1 MALRLLQC
9 EEEISLIFD
18 EHVNTG
24 FLSPLQVPVPVP
36 IHSVDVSH
44 NGSDQKRKRSFNT
57 MNSISSNDHRL
68 RRTENMQH
76 IVTNYKE
83 DQRCE
88 YR

>member
-24 FLSPLQVPVPVP
+24 FLSPLQVPIP
-36 IHSVDVSH
+36 IHAVDVSH
-44 NGSDQKRKRSFNT
+44 NGSDQKRKRSFHT
-57 MNSISSNDHRL
+57 MNSISSDDHRL
-68 RRTENMQH
+68 KRTENIQH

-83 DQRCE
+83 DQLCE
-88 YR
+88 